1 MPVSRSIALGIPS
14 IAAACRVPQFGSI
27 FGDPGEFRRR
37 TPLFSDSE
45 IPEMMIFGPVRL
57 RREMRLETPANTAT
71 FSGCRR
77 RFLGVILLNSLLAGN
92 LGLGDGF
99 VTDCLHHQSQQ
110 IELAS
115 LFQIARG

>member
-14 IAAACRVPQFGSI
+14 IAAAPQFGSI
-27 FGDPGEFRRR
+27 FGDPGDFRRR
-37 TPLFSDSE
+37 TSLFSDSE
-45 IPEMMIFGPVRL
+45 IPEIMIFGPVRL
-57 RREMRLETPANTAT
+57 RREMRLEAPANAAT